1 MAPTRPAT
9 KIPSNP
15 NSRIPRKSRAPIYP
29 ATKIHSTTNPRVPR
43 TSMAPISTATSPP
56 SPTNSRVPRNS
67 RTPTHHPL
75 NPSPNP
81 NCDKKGGSQRP
92 FVKIIIAPKENIPY
106 TESAKLSVQ
115 LEYHFL
121 NRYNRLYR
129 NC

>member
-1 MAPTRPAT
+1 MAPTRSAT

-15 NSRIPRKSRAPIYP
+15 NPRTPRKSRAPIYP
-29 ATKIHSTTNPRVPR
+29 ATKIPSTTNPRVPR
-43 TSMAPISTATSPP
+43 ASRTPISTATNPP

-75 NPSPNP
+75 TSSPNP
-81 NCDKKGGSQRP
+81 NCDKKGGSQQP

-106 TESAKLSVQ
+106 TESANSSVQ

-121 NRYNRLYR
+121 NHYNRLYR

>member
-1 MAPTRPAT
+1 MAPTRSAT
-9 KIPSNP
+9 KIPSTP
-15 NSRIPRKSRAPIYP
+15 NSRIPRKSRAPIYHTP
-29 ATKIHSTTNPRVPR
+29 KTPSTTNPRIPR
-43 TSMAPISTATSPP
+43 TYRAPISTATNPP

-67 RTPTHHPL
+67 RTPPHHPL
-75 NPSPNP
+75 TPSPNP

-121 NRYNRLYR
+121 NHYNRLYR
-129 NC
+129 NR

>member
-1 MAPTRPAT
+1 MAPTRSAT

-15 NSRIPRKSRAPIYP
+15 NSRTPRTSRAPTHPTTKIPSTPNSRTPRKSR
-29 ATKIHSTTNPRVPR
+29 
-43 TSMAPISTATSPP
+43 APISTATSPP

-67 RTPTHHPL
+67 RTPPYHPL
-75 NPSPNP
+75 TPSPNP

-92 FVKIIIAPKENIPY
+92 FVKIIIVPKENIPY

-121 NRYNRLYR
+121 NHYNRLYR
-129 NC
+129 NR

>member
-9 KIPSNP
+9 SSPSP
-15 NSRIPRKSRAPIYP
+15 TNSRTPRKSRAPISP
-29 ATKIHSTTNPRVPR
+29 ATKIPSAANPRIPRTSRAPIYHTPKTPSTTNPRVPR
-43 TSMAPISTATSPP
+43 TS
-56 SPTNSRVPRNS
+56 

-75 NPSPNP
+75 TSSPNP
-81 NCDKKGGSQRP
+81 NCDKKGGSQQP

-121 NRYNRLYR
+121 NHYNRLYR
-129 NC
+129 NR

>member
-1 MAPTRPAT
+1 MAPTRSAT

-29 ATKIHSTTNPRVPR
+29 ATKIPSATNPRIPR
-43 TSMAPISTATSPP
+43 TSRAPIFTATNPP
-56 SPTNSRVPRNS
+56 STTNSRVPRFS
-67 RTPTHHPL
+67 RTPPHHPL
-75 NPSPNP
+75 TPSPNP

-121 NRYNRLYR
+121 NHYNRLYR
-129 NC
+129 NR